1 MINKKV
7 SVIIPTLQKN
17 KTFLINLVTSFVEDD
32 FVDEIIII
40 DNSLQGFAY
49 ENKKIEVIIPEENLC
64 VNPSWN
70 LGVQKAKNQYI
81 CLANDDI
88 IIPQNFCSKIL
99 KKMTDEHGIVGINSN
114 CVINSYPNSIDISD
128 DISNPITLEKIEH
141 ERPFNFGSIMF
152 FKKDIYTEIPDDLKI
167 FFGDDW
173 ICYNAEKSGKKNAII
188 SNTKIYHIGSLSSQ
202 QYFNLQKQEEKI
214 YWRHLVPLKKRLLY
228 LMYTK
233 RHIIIFVLGLRL
245 SLKIKKREK

>member
-1 MINKKV
+1 
-7 SVIIPTLQKN
+7 
-17 KTFLINLVTSFVEDD
+17 
-32 FVDEIIII
+32 
-40 DNSLQGFAY
+40 
-49 ENKKIEVIIPEENLC
+49 
-64 VNPSWN
+64 
-70 LGVQKAKNQYI
+70 
-81 CLANDDI
+81 
-88 IIPQNFCSKIL
+88 
-99 KKMTDEHGIVGINSN
+99 
-114 CVINSYPNSIDISD
+114 
-128 DISNPITLEKIEH
+128 
-141 ERPFNFGSIMF
+141 MF

-173 ICYNAEKSGKKNAII
+173 ICYNAEKIGKKNAII